1 MPMPEDL
8 YLVRHGESE
17 GNLVNA
23 RSRQG
28 DDSLFT
34 PEHLGRHS
42 FEWHLTNQGI
52 EQARAAG
59 RFLREEAR
67 LPFDVC
73 LTSEYVRA
81 METAAYLEIPDASWH
96 PYLYLRERS
105 MGELEALPHREK
117 MDRFGA
123 SLAMR
128 KRYPYLWRAQQGE
141 AFEDLSLK
149 WDRIQQILHRKYS
162 MQRALVVTNE
172 GVLWEARH
180 LIERLPIHEMDRL
193 LGSEAP
199 QDRIY
204 NCQIIHYTRRDPSS
218 GRLSAHLDWMRSIC
232 PWDMSLSSNEWRR
245 IERKV
250 YSNEELLEMAA
261 RYPRLFSD

>member
-42 FEWHLTNQGI
+42 FEWHLTDRGI
-52 EQARAAG
+52 EQAKAAG
-59 RFLREEAR
+59 AFLRAEAR

-81 METAAYLEIPDASWH
+81 METAAYLEIPDARWH

-105 MGELEALPHREK
+105 LGELETLPHREK
-117 MDRFGA
+117 AERFGA
-123 SLAMR
+123 SLEMR

-141 AFEDLSLK
+141 AFEDISLK

-162 MQRALVVTNE
+162 MQQALIVSHE

-180 LIERLPIHEMDRL
+180 LIERLPIHEMNRL
-193 LGSEAP
+193 LGSQDPA
-199 QDRIY
+199 DRIH
-204 NCQIIHYTRRDPSS
+204 NCQIIHYTRRDPDS
-218 GRLSAHLDWMRSIC
+218 GSLSDHLDWMRSIC
-232 PWDMSLSSNEWRR
+232 PWDPSRSSNAWRA
-245 IERKV
+245 IERKI
-250 YSNEELLEMAA
+250 YSNKELLEMAS
-261 RYPRLFSD
+261 RYPRLFAV